1 MRVGVRL
8 HPVESEKGTVRM
20 SSAPENAAV
29 GFDASGVTGADAL
42 KQAFREHPAGV
53 ALITAMTEEGPVGL
67 TASSVA
73 SVGIDP
79 PAIAFSVTR
88 ATGSA
93 GGVLNADTHLVHL
106 LDSRHAEVAQS
117 FAVSGAERF
126 TAEQGWAFLETGEPY
141 LPASRVALRCR
152 PLHAL
157 GVGSSVVVVAEVLG
171 AVFGDSAAPMVYVDR
186 RFHTLPPAERA

>member
-1 MRVGVRL
+1 MN
-8 HPVESEKGTVRM
+8 
-20 SSAPENAAV
+20 SAPEHAENR
-29 GFDASGVTGADAL
+29 FDASGVTGADAL
-42 KQAFREHPAGV
+42 KQAFRSHPAGV
-53 ALITAMTEEGPVGL
+53 ALITAMTEDGPVGL

-106 LDSRHAEVAQS
+106 LDSRHAAVAQA
-117 FAVSGAERF
+117 FAVSGSERF
-126 TAEQGWAFLETGEPY
+126 TADQGWAFLETGEPY
-141 LPASRVALRCR
+141 LRAARVALRCR
-152 PLHAL
+152 PLHTL

-171 AVFGDSAAPMVYVDR
+171 AVFGETADPMVYVDR
-186 RFHTLPPAERA
+186 KFHTLSPGEQ

>member
-1 MRVGVRL
+1 MTSAAHGI
-8 HPVESEKGTVRM
+8 PVQ
-20 SSAPENAAV
+20 
-29 GFDASGVTGADAL
+29 FDASGVSGADAL

-53 ALITAMTEEGPVGL
+53 SLITAMTEDGPVGL

-93 GGVLNADTHLVHL
+93 GGILGAETHLVHL
-106 LDSRHAEVAQS
+106 LDSRHADVAQS

-126 TAEQGWAFLETGEPY
+126 TAEQGWDRLTTGEPY

-152 PLHAL
+152 PLHTL
-157 GVGSSVVVVAEVLG
+157 GVGSSVVVVSEVLG
-171 AVFGDSAAPMVYVDR
+171 AVFGDAADPMVYHDR
-186 RFHTLPPAERA
+186 RFHTLPPVEHA